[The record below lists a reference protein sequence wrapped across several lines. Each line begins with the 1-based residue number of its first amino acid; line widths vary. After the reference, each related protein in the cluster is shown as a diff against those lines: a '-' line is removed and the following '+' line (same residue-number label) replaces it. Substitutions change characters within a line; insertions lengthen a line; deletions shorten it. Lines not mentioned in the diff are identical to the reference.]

1 MTADFGVNQGLVEE
15 QFLKWVDNPLA
26 VDEAWRAYFE
36 SLAPTDWPQISSA
49 GTIIAPVTATGLL
62 SPARVSLD
70 GNGAPPPRAAV
81 EASPAQ
87 SSAEEGRPRDSALLP
102 PTVETSLDPVLP
114 DDPAI
119 LARASFP
126 PSSEVL
132 AANELQARLSALIN
146 AHRVRG
152 HLFANLDPLG
162 LNRRLPEEAFV
173 LKRYGLDHVDP
184 ETIFA
189 TGNFAGPPTESL
201 RSVIARLKETYSR
214 TIGVEYTFL
223 ENREARNWLRDSME
237 LSGNHIDLSREQQV
251 RILTKLT
258 DAEIFEQFLHTKYTG
273 AKRFSLE
280 GGESVIPMLDILT
293 ERASELGVEEMVIG
307 MAHRGRLNVMVNI
320 MEMNVR
326 QIFAGF
332 EDVDP
337 EKYVGTGD
345 VKYHLGYS
353 LDRKTASGN
362 NVHMTLAFNPSHLEF
377 VNPVVEGRVRAKQ
390 DRKGDDDR
398 VTVLPLLIH
407 GDAAFVGQGVVAE
420 TLNLSRLPAYETGG
434 TVHVVINNQIGFTTN
449 PEDSRS
455 TAYCTDITRMLRCP
469 VFHVNGEDPEAVA
482 QAVTLATEYR
492 QRFHGDVVLD
502 LFCYRKY
509 GHNEG
514 DEPRFTQPE
523 MYSAIDRKKTVREVY
538 VEHLVKTGKLTVEQA
553 EEIKVRRQQDLE
565 HALEDTRQNGNY
577 NLIPASMLGLWTEY
591 RGGSDLDVPDADTRF
606 PRAKLVDALDE
617 LTSYHDWF
625 TPHPRIKRFVLD
637 KQRKVMETG
646 EGVDWGT
653 AENLAFASLL
663 LEGVRCRLT
672 GQDVRRGTFSHRHA
686 VIFDE
691 KTGRR
696 YTRLGHL
703 SADQAHLEIYDSP
716 LSEVGV
722 LGFEWGYSLDS
733 PDALVCWEA
742 QFGDFVNVAQVIIDQ
757 FISSSE
763 DKWQR
768 LSGLTLLLPHGMEGQ
783 GPEHSSARLERFLL
797 LCAEDNMQVV
807 NLTTPAQLFHC
818 LRRQVLRPWRKPLIV
833 MSPKSLLRHRRAIS
847 TLDELADGSFQ
858 RIIPDVPSIEPSEVR
873 RVALC
878 TGKIYY
884 DLLERR
890 EQTKADDIGIVRVEQ
905 LYPLR
910 ASELQALLA
919 PYPKDVDLVWVQEEP
934 WNMGAWYFMRARLP
948 EILGNDQPL
957 RCIARPESA
966 SPATGSGASHKL
978 EQRLLVDEVFH

>member
-49 GTIIAPVTATGLL
+49 GTIMAPVTATGLR
-62 SPARVSLD
+62 SPAPQPSD
-70 GNGAPPPRAAV
+70 GNGSPAPAAPRAVTQVDGTEAV
-81 EASPAQ
+81 GGVRNSV
-87 SSAEEGRPRDSALLP
+87 LLP
-102 PTVETSLDPVLP
+102 PTAETPLEPVFPEL
-114 DDPAI
+114 
-119 LARASFP
+119 RTSFP
-126 PSSEVL
+126 PSPELL

-146 AHRVRG
+146 AYRVRG
-152 HLFANLDPLG
+152 HLYADLDPLG
-162 LNRRLPEEAFV
+162 LHRKPPKDEFV
-173 LKRYGLDHVDP
+173 LKRYGLAHVDP

-189 TGNFAGPPTESL
+189 TGNLAGPPNESL
-201 RSVIARLKETYSR
+201 RSVLARLKDTYSR
-214 TIGVEYTFL
+214 TIGCEFTYL
-223 ENREARNWLRDSME
+223 ENQDARDWLRDRME
-237 LSGNHIDLSREQQV
+237 LTGNHIDLSREQQV

-332 EDVDP
+332 EDDDP

-362 NVHMTLAFNPSHLEF
+362 NMHMTLAFNPSHLEF

-434 TVHVVINNQIGFTTN
+434 TVHVVVNNQIGFTTN

-523 MYSAIDRKKTVREVY
+523 MYQAIDRKKTVREVY
-538 VEHLVKTGKLTVEQA
+538 IDHLIKTGKLTTQQA
-553 EEIKVRRQQDLE
+553 DEIKVQRQQELE
-565 HALEDTRQNGNY
+565 RALEDTRSNNGDY
-577 NLIPASMLGLWTEY
+577 DLIPASMQGLWTDF

-606 PRAKLVDALDE
+606 PKPRLIDALGK
-617 LTSYHDWF
+617 LTSYPDWF
-625 TPHPRIKRFVLD
+625 TPHPRIRRFVLE
-637 KQRKVMETG
+637 KQIKVMETG

-663 LEGVRCRLT
+663 LDGIRCRLT

-691 KTGRR
+691 KSGRR

-703 SADQAHLEIYDSP
+703 SPDQAHLEIYDSP

-768 LSGLTLLLPHGMEGQ
+768 LSGLVMLLPHGFEGQ

-818 LRRQVLRPWRKPLIV
+818 LRRQVLRPWRKPLVV
-833 MSPKSLLRHRRAIS
+833 MSPKSLLRHRRAVS
-847 TLDELADGSFQ
+847 TLDELAEGSFQ
-858 RIIPDVPSIEPSEVR
+858 RIIPDDSAIEPSKVR
-873 RVALC
+873 RLALC

-890 EQTKADDIGIVRVEQ
+890 DQTEAHDVGVIRVEQ

-910 ASELQALLA
+910 ASEIQARLA

-948 EILGNDQPL
+948 EILGNEQPL

-978 EQRLLVDEVFH
+978 EQQLLVDEVFH

>member
-26 VDEAWRAYFE
+26 VDEAWRSYFE

-49 GTIIAPVTATGLL
+49 GTIMAPVTATGLL
-62 SPARVSLD
+62 SPAAPLASD
-70 GNGAPPPRAAV
+70 GNGSAAPAAPRPVALV
-81 EASPAQ
+81 DGTEVTRGVRNSV
-87 SSAEEGRPRDSALLP
+87 LLP
-102 PTVETSLDPVLP
+102 PTAETPLEPTFP
-114 DDPAI
+114 E
-119 LARASFP
+119 ARTSFP
-126 PSSEVL
+126 PSAELL

-146 AHRVRG
+146 AYRVRG
-152 HLFANLDPLG
+152 HLYADLDPLG
-162 LNRRLPEEAFV
+162 LHRKPPEDEFV
-173 LKRYGLDHVDP
+173 LKRYGLAHVDP

-189 TGNFAGPPTESL
+189 TGNLAGPPNESL
-201 RSVIARLKETYSR
+201 RSVLARLKDTYAR
-214 TIGVEYTFL
+214 TIGAEFTFL
-223 ENREARNWLRDSME
+223 ENQDARDWLRDRME
-237 LSGNHIDLSREQQV
+237 LTGNHIDLSREQQV

-332 EDVDP
+332 EDDDP

-362 NVHMTLAFNPSHLEF
+362 SMHMTLAFNPSHLEF

-398 VTVLPLLIH
+398 LTVLPLLIH

-434 TVHVVINNQIGFTTN
+434 TIHVVVNNQIGFTTN

-523 MYSAIDRKKTVREVY
+523 MYEAIDRKKTVREVY
-538 VEHLVKTGKLTVEQA
+538 IDHLIKTGKLTTQQA
-553 EEIKVRRQQDLE
+553 DDIKVQRQQELE
-565 HALEDTRQNGNY
+565 RALEDTRKNGNY
-577 NLIPASMLGLWTEY
+577 DLIPASMLGLWTEF
-591 RGGSDLDVPDADTRF
+591 RGGSDLDVPDADTRY
-606 PRAKLVDALDE
+606 PKPKLIDALGK
-617 LTSYHDWF
+617 LTSYPDWF
-625 TPHPRIKRFVLD
+625 TPHPRIQRFVLD
-637 KQRKVMETG
+637 KQVKVMKTG

-663 LEGVRCRLT
+663 LDGVRCRLT

-691 KTGRR
+691 TSGRR

-768 LSGLTLLLPHGMEGQ
+768 LSGLVMLLPHGMEGQ

-847 TLDELADGSFQ
+847 TLDELAEGSFQ
-858 RIIPDVPSIEPSEVR
+858 RIIPDDPAVEPSKVR
-873 RVALC
+873 RLALC

-890 EQTKADDIGIVRVEQ
+890 EQTNADDIGIIRVEQ

-910 ASELQALLA
+910 ASELQARLA

-948 EILGNDQPL
+948 EILGNEQPL